1 MADTAD
7 FFNAYLPKKIEATPD
22 LASTVEAIIQF
33 DIEGAGTWTVDLK
46 NGAEV
51 REGGDE
57 GNDCVVTC
65 AKEDWE
71 NLLDN
76 PSLGMMLFMQG
87 KLKASNLA
95 LATKLQNILG

>member
-1 MADTAD
+1 MADTNQ
-7 FFNAYLPKKIEATPD
+7 FFSAYLPKKISSNPG
-22 LASTVEAIIQF
+22 LADTVNAIIQF
-33 DIEGAGTWTVDLK
+33 DIDGAGTWTVNLK
-46 NGAEV
+46 
-51 REGGDE
+51 D
-57 GNDCVVTC
+57 NDCVISC
-65 AKEDWE
+65 AKEDFE

>member
-1 MADTAD
+1 MADTNE
-7 FFNAYLPKKIEATPD
+7 FFSSYLPNKISKNTD
-22 LASTVEAIIQF
+22 LADTVDAIIQF
-33 DIEGAGTWTVDLK
+33 DIDGAGTWTVDLK
-46 NGAEV
+46 NNAEV
-51 REGGDE
+51 RAGATEE
-57 GNDCVVTC
+57 NDCVISC

>member
-7 FFNAYLPKKIEATPD
+7 FFNAYLPKKIEETPD

-57 GNDCVVTC
+57 SNDCVVTC

>member
-1 MADTAD
+1 MADTTE
-7 FFNAYLPKKIEATPD
+7 FFTAYLPKKIEETPD

-51 REGGDE
+51 REGADE

>member
-1 MADTAD
+1 M
-7 FFNAYLPKKIEATPD
+7 
-22 LASTVEAIIQF
+22 
-33 DIEGAGTWTVDLK
+33 
-46 NGAEV
+46 
-51 REGGDE
+51 
-57 GNDCVVTC
+57 VTC

-95 LATKLQNILG
+95 VATKLQHSWLEKAIF

>member
-1 MADTAD
+1 MADTNE
-7 FFNAYLPKKIEATPD
+7 FFSSYLPHKISKNPD
-22 LASTVEAIIQF
+22 LTDTVDAIIQF
-33 DIEGAGTWTVDLK
+33 DIDGAGTWTVDLK
-46 NGAEV
+46 NNAEV
-51 REGGDE
+51 RAGATEE
-57 GNDCVVTC
+57 SDCVISC

>member
-1 MADTAD
+1 MAGVDGI
-7 FFNAYLPKKIEATPD
+7 LE
-22 LASTVEAIIQF
+22 LAKA
-33 DIEGAGTWTVDLK
+33 LH
-46 NGAEV
+46 AELGPSV
-51 REGGDE
+51 SL
-57 GNDCVVTC
+57 CM

-95 LATKLQNILG
+95 VATKLQNILG